1 VKPVYELSRES
12 LEIGRLKDSVNPV
25 GAFKFR
31 DFIEERE
38 TMRTERNKD
47 GTWNVWMTRD
57 EYREIPRHAHSGLAE
72 VAIRLMGDCGL
83 RVAEVLDVRP
93 CDISRRSDGR
103 HFKLEVVGGK
113 DTSGEFDGGKHR
125 ETWLPLDL
133 EAHINR
139 LAHVDALG
147 VNDDEP
153 IVDRTKRTLQN
164 WVKDAAARS
173 ADEIGDDDYR
183 RVSTHDLRRCWAN
196 HLLVEE
202 TISPRIVMALG
213 GWSSYDAIEPYLAA
227 PTDQNITS
235 AMTAV
240 KL

>member
-1 VKPVYELSRES
+1 
-12 LEIGRLKDSVNPV
+12 
-25 GAFKFR
+25 
-31 DFIEERE
+31 
-38 TMRTERNKD
+38 
-47 GTWNVWMTRD
+47 
-57 EYREIPRHAHSGLAE
+57 
-72 VAIRLMGDCGL
+72 
-83 RVAEVLDVRP
+83 
-93 CDISRRSDGR
+93 
-103 HFKLEVVGGK
+103 
-113 DTSGEFDGGKHR
+113 
-125 ETWLPLDL
+125 
-133 EAHINR
+133 
-139 LAHVDALG
+139 
-147 VNDDEP
+147 
-153 IVDRTKRTLQN
+153 LQN